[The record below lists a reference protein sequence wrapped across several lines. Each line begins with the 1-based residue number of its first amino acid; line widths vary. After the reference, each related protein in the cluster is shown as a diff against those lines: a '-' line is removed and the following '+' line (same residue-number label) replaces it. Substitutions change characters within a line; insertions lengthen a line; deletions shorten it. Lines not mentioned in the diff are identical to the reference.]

1 MAVSQGLNKQ
11 TVFAKQSALG
21 TPATTGGRIMRRTSA
36 VFTLN
41 RDTYES
47 NEIVSHQQS
56 TGANAGIV
64 KVGGKLDAL
73 ISPLTVSL
81 QMASLLRKDFTA
93 PASAISTLSLTI
105 AAISAGLNNITR
117 ASGSWLTDGLKVG
130 DVVRIT
136 AGSVNA
142 ANLNNN
148 ILVVSITSA
157 TVFVGKVLSGTALVA
172 EGPIASC
179 TMTMQGKKTYTPT
192 TGHTND
198 YWTVE
203 ECYTDLSKFEQFTDC
218 KIGKADITIPA
229 TGNATV
235 SFDVPGLNRTRS
247 TSATVVSPSAETTTS
262 VLTAVNGA
270 VIVNGAVTTIT
281 GASITIDGH
290 ISPGEA
296 EVGSN
301 AIGDLIRGEVSV
313 SGSFTAKFSST
324 TLQDVYDNQTVV
336 TLVLAIT
343 DGTSKTADF
352 VTISIPQIKLFGD
365 SADDGETKEIIRT
378 YPFTAQIPSA
388 SVGGALLAHFQTICQ
403 VVDSQAA

>member
-1 MAVSQGLNKQ
+1 MPVAQGLLKQ

-21 TPATTGGRIMRRTSA
+21 TPATTAGRIMRRTNA
-36 VFTLN
+36 TFTLN
-41 RDTYES
+41 RDTFES

-64 KVGGKLDAL
+64 KVAGKLDAL
-73 ISPLTVSL
+73 ISPLTQSL
-81 QMASLLRKDFTA
+81 QFASLLRKDFAA
-93 PASAISTLSLTI
+93 PASAITTLSLTI
-105 AAISAGLNNITR
+105 GAASSGLNNVTR

-130 DVVRIT
+130 DVARIT

-179 TMTMQGKKTYTPT
+179 TVTLQGKKTYTPT

-203 ECYTDLSKFEQFTDC
+203 ECYADLARFEQFTDC
-218 KIGKADITIPA
+218 KIAKADITIPA

-247 TSATVVSPSAETTTS
+247 GAATVVSPSAETTTN

-270 VIVNGAVTTIT
+270 VTVNGVVTTIT
-281 GASITIDGH
+281 GASVTIDGN
-290 ISPGEA
+290 IAPGEA

-301 AIGDLIRGEVSV
+301 AIGDLIRGEVMV
-313 SGSFTAKFSST
+313 SGSFTSKFT
-324 TLQDVYDNQTVV
+324 GVTLQDLYDNQTVI

-352 VTISIPQIKLFGD
+352 VTISIPQLKIMGD
-365 SADDGETKEIIRT
+365 AADDGEAKEIIRT
-378 YPFTAQIPSA
+378 YPFTAQIPSS

-403 VVDSQAA
+403 ITDSQAA